1 MCKLKDVGDSSKDVT
16 PLIRRQSYTTSE
28 ENGSFDYYSYQ

>member
-1 MCKLKDVGDSSKDVT
+1 MCKLKDVGDSIKDVT

-28 ENGSFDYYSYQ
+28 MNDIFYYYSYQ